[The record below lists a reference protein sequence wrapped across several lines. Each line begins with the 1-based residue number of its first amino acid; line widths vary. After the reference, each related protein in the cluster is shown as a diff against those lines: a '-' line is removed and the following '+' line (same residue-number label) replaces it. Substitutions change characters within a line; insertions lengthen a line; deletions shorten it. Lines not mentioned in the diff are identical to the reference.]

1 MRPVALLAALT
12 QSRSLFTRSEGR
24 QMEADREDV
33 LGAEQESDFLLQ
45 MRAWKFAENARFDP
59 NRCRRLGIH
68 ALVARQAGELFEQF
82 LQINEKVSAAAT
94 ATAAPTEPVA
104 PVPADRSTYVQRCVL
119 IGFSDQVARRLD
131 AGTLRC
137 QLVGNRRGVLARES
151 AIQKAPLL
159 VVAEVREIQNRGEEL
174 TTLLSLATAIEEA
187 WLRDLF
193 SGDFSENEE
202 VFFDDTTRR
211 VLVRRQRR
219 FRDLALAEALGDDPP
234 PEQAAALLAAEVVA
248 GRCPLKHW
256 DAAVDQ
262 WIARLNALAHWMPEL
277 ALPRIGAD
285 DRRALIE
292 QICYGA
298 TSYKA
303 IKERPVW
310 PTVKA
315 WLSGPQ
321 SAWIEQY
328 APERVDLTTAR
339 GTRRVKLVYPE
350 AGDGAPPVLAARIQ
364 ELYDVTGGLRV
375 AAGRV
380 PVVIQVLAPNH
391 RPIQVTQDL
400 ANFWRESYP
409 KLKLELHRKYPKH
422 EWR

>member
-1 MRPVALLAALT
+1 M
-12 QSRSLFTRSEGR
+12 
-24 QMEADREDV
+24 
-33 LGAEQESDFLLQ
+33 
-45 MRAWKFAENARFDP
+45 
-59 NRCRRLGIH
+59 
-68 ALVARQAGELFEQF
+68 
-82 LQINEKVSAAAT
+82 
-94 ATAAPTEPVA
+94 
-104 PVPADRSTYVQRCVL
+104 L
-119 IGFSDQVARRLD
+119 IGFSDQLARRLD

-174 TTLLSLATAIEEA
+174 TTLLSLATAVEEQ

-193 SGDFSENEE
+193 PGDFSESAE
-202 VFFDDTTRR
+202 VFFDGEARR
-211 VLVRRQRR
+211 VLVRRQRH
-219 FRDLALAEALGDDPP
+219 FRDLALAETLSDDPP
-234 PEQAAALLAAEVVA
+234 REQAAGLLADEVIA

-256 DAAVDQ
+256 DAAVEQ
-262 WIARLNALAHWMPEL
+262 WMARVNALAVWMPEL
-277 ALPRIGAD
+277 GLPRIAAG
-285 DRRALIE
+285 DRRALLE
-292 QICYGA
+292 QICYGG

-303 IKERPVW
+303 IKERAVW

-315 WLSGPQ
+315 WLSAQ
-321 SAWIEQY
+321 QADWIEEY
-328 APERVDLTTAR
+328 APERVDLTTSR
-339 GTRRVKLVYPE
+339 GSRRVKLVYPD

-364 ELYDVTGGLRV
+364 ELYDITGGLRV
-375 AAGRV
+375 AAGQV

-409 KLKLELHRKYPKH
+409 KIKLELQRKYPKH